1 MKKQEDKGDKLLN
14 LSKKDKT
21 LLNKIIKKKGSIFNK
36 FLKLKSKKENS
47 KKLILNKKFREL
59 IRSNKFRELKSQK
72 TFQNKII

>member
-59 IRSNKFRELKSQK
+59 IRSNKFKELKSQK